1 MEKHSLVTLD
11 INVMLKQLGM
21 DPNQFKVWNESRV
34 QQITTTSP
42 VIVPPSQRQ

>member
-21 DPNQFKVWNESRV
+21 DPNQFKVWNEFKM
-34 QQITTTSP
+34 QQGTMTNP
-42 VIVPPSQRQ
+42 VIAPPSQKQ